1 MTNELITINFGKGAT
16 LKVKPPSVT
25 ILPEETIK
33 ANCVIMVNIGG
44 EPTPV
49 IVTATEYRRLV
60 EIKEQIK
67 IKESKMTHEDTSKN
81 RMNNEVPFLRK
92 CLQKLMIDVS
102 SLPVHDNPLYW
113 VDRIENTIAQFNFKV
128 SEKDEEIKTLE
139 NKLQNQIKELAEY
152 GEERYSDGLEEGYQ
166 NAIEDSYF

>member
-1 MTNELITINFGKGAT
+1 MTNELITINFGKGASLRVT
-16 LKVKPPSVT
+16 PPAVT
-25 ILPEETIK
+25 ILPAEEIK
-33 ANCVIMVNIGG
+33 GECVILVTIRG

-92 CLQKLMIDVS
+92 ALEKLRIDLRLLS
-102 SLPVHDNPLYW
+102 EYDNPCYW
-113 VDRIENTIAQFNFKV
+113 IDRIENTIAQLNFKV
-128 SEKDEEIKTLE
+128 SEKDEEIKALE
-139 NKLQNQIKELAEY
+139 NKLQNQIKEFAEY
-152 GEERYSDGLEEGYQ
+152 GENQYSDGLEEGYQ